1 MKQEA
6 CTPLGYRCVTEGHI
20 PAVEVKRLLTEKP
33 DVAGI
38 AVPGMLLGTPGMEA
52 GDIKEPFQVLAF
64 NQKGEIQ
71 VFQEYQ

>member
-1 MKQEA
+1 M
-6 CTPLGYRCVTEGHI
+6 
-20 PAVEVKRLLTEKP
+20 EVKRLLTEKP

-38 AVPGMLLGTPGMEA
+38 AVPGMPLGTPGMEA

-64 NQKGEIQ
+64 NQKGEIR